1 MFPVLQVG
9 PLALRTPVLFLLAGV
24 FLGLSLAERHAAR
37 RGVDPARLY
46 PLVLVVLLAGVLGAR
61 LSYAAGQ
68 AAAFRSAPLSLLS
81 LDSGLLDPW
90 GGLAA
95 GLLAALVYGQR
106 KRLPFWSTLDALTP
120 ALAVSAIAVGL
131 AHLAAGSAFGAPVSL
146 PWSVLLWGVRRHPS
160 QVYEILSA
168 LAILG
173 LLWPRF
179 RREARPGELFLLFIA
194 ISAGARLFLETF
206 RGDSLPVFGGMRLA
220 QIVAWLVLAA
230 ALWVFEARRGTADKA
245 AGAE

>member
-1 MFPVLQVG
+1 MFPVFQLG
-9 PLALRTPVLFLLAGV
+9 PLALRTPVLFLLTGV

-37 RGVDPARLY
+37 RGIDPARLY
-46 PLVLVVLLAGVLGAR
+46 PLVLVALLAGVLGAR

-68 AAAFRSAPLSLLS
+68 AAAFRAAPLGLLS

-106 KRLPFWSTLDALTP
+106 KKLPFWSTLDALTP
-120 ALAVSAIAVGL
+120 ALAVFAASAGL
-131 AHLAAGSAFGAPVSL
+131 AHLAAGSAFGAPTSL
-146 PWSVLLWGVRRHPS
+146 PWGITLWGAQRHPS
-160 QVYEILSA
+160 QVYETLSA

-179 RREARPGELFLLFIA
+179 RREARPGELFLFFVTL
-194 ISAGARLFLETF
+194 SAGARLFLEAF
-206 RGDSLPVFGGMRLA
+206 RGDSTPVLGGVRLA

-230 ALWVFEARRGTADKA
+230 ALWVFEARKGPAARA
-245 AGAE
+245 AGPE